1 MTSHDDIIWGLNYG
15 KERYFMGF
23 LWINIK
29 NKIRS
34 FFTAEADGLGV
45 IEIILIIVVII
56 GLVILFRDQFKN
68 LLNHCLNRLIKRSQ
82 KFN

>member
-56 GLVILFRDQFKN
+56 GLVILFRDQIQE
-68 LLNHCLNRLIKRSQ
+68 LIKSLFKQ
-82 KFN
+82 INKAVSEV